1 MFRIRS
7 KNGTILSL
15 KLTYRTNYDQF
26 FQLRHLWSKF
36 TSTNFNDIKIKRQKS
51 LTIYDLYFYF
61 ISWA

>member
-7 KNGTILSL
+7 KNGTILSF
-15 KLTYRTNYDQF
+15 KLTYLTNYDHF

-36 TSTNFNDIKIKRQKS
+36 TSTKLNDIKIKRQKS

-61 ISWA
+61 IIWT